1 MIMTGAGCM
10 SLRLLI
16 LASPRVTALF
26 SMVTGLV
33 FGLVDL
39 DDAVLFGGELAEA
52 DDTSCGEST
61 SGVEAGVWVM
71 WSDWAAVNYSV
82 DAISLE

>member
-1 MIMTGAGCM
+1 M

-61 SGVEAGVWVM
+61 SGEGVEAGVWVM
-71 WSDWAAVNYSV
+71 WSDWAAVIYSV
-82 DAISLE
+82 DAIPLE

>member
-1 MIMTGAGCM
+1 MQQGFEQARAGGGGGGEAGFE
-10 SLRLLI
+10 LI
-16 LASPRVTALF
+16 AESDQGINACH
-26 SMVTGLV
+26 
-33 FGLVDL
+33 
-39 DDAVLFGGELAEA
+39 DAVLFGGELAEA

>member
-1 MIMTGAGCM
+1 M

-71 WSDWAAVNYSV
+71 WSDWAAPFL
-82 DAISLE
+82 DDFPLLELDTSLPIGP